1 MDVPTIGQVIDAKQI
16 LAMLIWMNETIEEAR
31 YAIAAMF
38 TLLLYEW
45 VVGCVSQLSI
55 ISLCLFMERRRLEK
69 EVRLV
74 RDHSNATD

>member
-45 VVGCVSQLSI
+45 VVGCVSQLSHHI
-55 ISLCLFMERRRLEK
+55 VVLMERRRLEK